1 MTTFTT
7 EDRIKAMIE
16 LERELGLEPIPFAG
30 MVDISETDNGNMTQE
45 EIAKTLGVSR
55 QTVRNIE
62 ESAFKKIR
70 RALFEKGFNKDDL
83 V

>member
-7 EDRIKAMIE
+7 EDRIRAMIE
-16 LERELGLEPIPFAG
+16 LERELNLEPIPFAG
-30 MVDISETDNGNMTQE
+30 MVDISKTDDGNMTQE
-45 EIAKTLGVSR
+45 EIAKALGVSR

>member
-7 EDRIKAMIE
+7 EDRIRAMFE
-16 LERELGLEPIPFAG
+16 TELEPIPFMG
-30 MVDISETDNGNMTQE
+30 LVDISEPLMTQE
-45 EIAKTLGVSR
+45 AIATELGVSR

-62 ESAFKKIR
+62 ASAFKKIR
-70 RALFEKGFNKDDL
+70 KALFEKGIDREDL